1 MPHKKRTTSGVL
13 GGLLGL
19 VGLSTVAGILVT
31 ATVTPAIA
39 VSGYAASNA
48 ISMFDNMPSYLEIDD
63 LMESTEIY
71 ARASDGTPQLL
82 ARFYDQNRV
91 PLEFDQISPLV
102 YDAVL
107 SSEDKNFY
115 KHGGV
120 DLAGTMSA
128 VLANVRGTSS
138 RGGSSISQQYVK
150 NILVQRCEEDATTEE
165 EKQACYW
172 EATNSDIGEG
182 GLQRKLQ
189 EMRFAIQLE
198 KTYTKDE
205 ILLGYLNIVNFGGQ
219 NYGIGAASKYYFG
232 VDAANLTLSQAAT
245 LAGMVQEPNG
255 YRIDRPD
262 NESNGAAN
270 GYAKTLER
278 RNYVLGRM
286 LDDGKITQAEF
297 EAAKAEPITPQITP
311 TDQGCQMAG
320 GSAYF
325 CDYVRTIVENDPIFG
340 ETPDERKAAL
350 RRGGY
355 RIYTTLD
362 LDLQRSA
369 EEALSIVPAH
379 MEGIELGSTAVQLE
393 VGTGRVLSM
402 AQNTLYSQSA
412 AQLESDPSY
421 SSINFNTR
429 KANGGSSGF
438 NVGSTYKVFTLLDW
452 LEKGHSI
459 NEVLNGTVRNF
470 KIDRG
475 CDEGMQTVVGADIG
489 NFENSRGY
497 TSTPYQFT
505 ADSLNTGFFAMAEKL
520 SVCEVNKVADRLGVT
535 LADGHKTYEADASYP
550 DLNAPYSIL
559 GSMNIAPI
567 DMANVYATIA
577 SGGTYCQPKAIDEIT
592 DSSGNP
598 LPLPETTC
606 SRVLDESVANT
617 AAHVLQNV
625 LASGSATPSRTFD
638 GTPLIG
644 KTGIHQQFQTWMI
657 GSSTKVASATWV
669 GNVIGESQLNRLWA
683 NGYPLWRMRHAIWPD
698 LQRAANAKYG
708 GDQFPGPDSNL
719 SRRVYADLP
728 SVVGLTVE
736 EATAKLE
743 DAGFAVRVND
753 PVDGAE
759 PAGTIT
765 SQDPGAGR
773 VPAGTTVA
781 ITPSNGQ
788 GVTVPTVAGMK
799 MDKARDALRSA
810 GFTAITLC
818 PTDDDEDDPPTV
830 TGTDPAAGTV
840 AGRSTPITLNC
851 G

>member
-71 ARASDGTPQLL
+71 ATVNGEPAMI

-278 RNYVLGRM
+278 RDYVLWRM
-286 LDDGKITQAEF
+286 LTDGKITQE
-297 EAAKAEPITPQITP
+297 EYDAAKAEPITPNITP

-320 GSAYF
+320 RSAYF
-325 CDYVRTIVENDPIFG
+325 CDYVRTIVENDPVFG
-340 ETPDERKAAL
+340 ETPDERKQNL

-355 RIYTTLD
+355 RIYTTID
-362 LDLQRSA
+362 MDLQRAA
-369 EEALSIVPAH
+369 EESLSIVPAT
-379 MEGIELGSTAVQLE
+379 MEGIELGSTAVQIE

-412 AQLESDPSY
+412 AQLESDRSY

-429 KANGGSSGF
+429 KANGGSNGF

-520 SVCEVNKVADRLGVT
+520 TVCDVNKVADRLGVT
-535 LADGHKTYEADASYP
+535 LADGHKTYEADAAYP

-577 SGGTYCQPKAIDEIT
+577 SGGIYCQPRAIDEIT
-592 DSSGNP
+592 DSAGNP

-719 SRRVYADLP
+719 TRRVYADLP
-728 SVVGLTVE
+728 NVVGMTVE
-736 EATAKLE
+736 EATSVIE

-773 VPAGTTVA
+773 VPGGTTVVL
-781 ITPSNGQ
+781 TPSNGQ
-788 GVTVPTVAGMK
+788 GVTVPTVAGMT
-799 MDKARDALRSA
+799 MEKARDALRSA
-810 GFTAITLC
+810 GFTAITMC
-818 PTDDDEDDPPTV
+818 PAVEDEDDPPTV

-840 AGRSTPITLNC
+840 AARSTPITLSC